1 MGVAQGSL
9 KARTGSDEVHTSVP
23 RSESMVF
30 QERPIL
36 SLGTL
41 PHSVCP
47 EEPTTHSCLLSRSK
61 PLSSYEERTMI
72 LKDASKELNPYR
84 RGWPKPSKRVAEA
97 WWNNLNKFKLFWR
110 MLCNKQEQ
118 KSVVGH
124 NMMNSLYN
132 VWARFWRLTYIH
144 VPWIAD
150 KKYLCLESWPWDE
163 PWHTCW
169 HTWHTH
175 KHTHT
180 HTKKT
185 WMDGLDRS
193 LVDWTEDEHDAIHKD
208 NTFCLMKLWIRYLPT
223 SRS

>member
-36 SLGTL
+36 LLGTL

-97 WWNNLNKFKLFWR
+97 WWNRL
-110 MLCNKQEQ
+110 EQ
-118 KSVVGH
+118 VQVVLKNALQQTRAEECGWSQ
-124 NMMNSLYN
+124 MKNSLYN
-132 VWARFWRLTYIH
+132 VWARLWLTYIH

-175 KHTHT
+175 THKHTHT
-180 HTKKT
+180 RRK
-185 WMDGLDRS
+185 LE
-193 LVDWTEDEHDAIHKD
+193 WTDLIEA
-208 NTFCLMKLWIRYLPT
+208 W
-223 SRS
+223 

>member
-30 QERPIL
+30 QERAIV

-110 MLCNKQEQ
+110 VLCNKQEQ
-118 KSVVGH
+118 K
-124 NMMNSLYN
+124 
-132 VWARFWRLTYIH
+132 VWLVTIWWISYTRFWRLTYIH

-175 KHTHT
+175 KHTR
-180 HTKKT
+180 TKKT

>member
-1 MGVAQGSL
+1 MGGAQGSL

-36 SLGTL
+36 LLGTL

-97 WWNNLNKFKLFWR
+97 WWNNLNKFKSFWK
-110 MLCNKQEQ
+110 MLCNKQKQ

-132 VWARFWRLTYIH
+132 VWARFLRLTYIH
-144 VPWIAD
+144 LPWIAD
-150 KKYLCLESWPWDE
+150 KKYLCLESWP
-163 PWHTCW
+163 
-169 HTWHTH
+169 
-175 KHTHT
+175 
-180 HTKKT
+180 
-185 WMDGLDRS
+185 
-193 LVDWTEDEHDAIHKD
+193 
-208 NTFCLMKLWIRYLPT
+208 
-223 SRS
+223 

>member
-124 NMMNSLYN
+124 NMMNIHTTFEQDFGDSHT
-132 VWARFWRLTYIH
+132 FTY
-144 VPWIAD
+144 
-150 KKYLCLESWPWDE
+150 LELQTRNIYALNLDLE
-163 PWHTCW
+163 MNLDTLVD
-169 HTWHTH
+169 TLD
-175 KHTHT
+175 THT
-180 HTKKT
+180 HTQTHTHEENLDGRT
-185 WMDGLDRS
+185 W
-193 LVDWTEDEHDAIHKD
+193 
-208 NTFCLMKLWIRYLPT
+208 
-223 SRS
+223 

>member
-97 WWNNLNKFKLFWR
+97 WWNRLEQVKVVLKNALQQTRAEECGWSQYDEYPIQRLSKILETHIHSRTLNCR
-110 MLCNKQEQ
+110 QEI
-118 KSVVGH
+118 S
-124 NMMNSLYN
+124 M
-132 VWARFWRLTYIH
+132 
-144 VPWIAD
+144 PWI
-150 KKYLCLESWPWDE
+150 LTLRW
-163 PWHTCW
+163 TL
-169 HTWHTH
+169 TH
-175 KHTHT
+175 LLTHLTHT
-180 HTKKT
+180 HTNTHTHEENLDGRT
-185 WMDGLDRS
+185 W
-193 LVDWTEDEHDAIHKD
+193 
-208 NTFCLMKLWIRYLPT
+208 
-223 SRS
+223 